1 MDTFARTWG
10 LTATSKIAI
19 FRFSSIT
26 SSFLRLL
33 SWKFQKKSEII
44 IGAWCS
50 LVEID
55 PTFRDPVNANN
66 VTFVLLNWLG
76 GSFFYL
82 KQFFLLQSI
91 LLCVDFSNE
100 KIGPFLEQN
109 WAGNAYSVTVVWNCR
124 NVTIFA

>member
-1 MDTFARTWG
+1 MFARTWG
-10 LTATSKIAI
+10 QMATTKNGI
-19 FRFSSIT
+19 FRFSFIIYL
-26 SSFLRLL
+26 FRELL
-33 SWKFQKKSEII
+33 SWKFQKKSEIMD
-44 IGAWCS
+44 GTWCF
-50 LVEID
+50 LVEVNM
-55 PTFRDPVNANN
+55 TFRGPVNANN